1 MTTIK
6 KPKKPISIKKKK
18 EKPSQRIAVKAI
30 SVEKNLN
37 LKAQLQD
44 YFGFDGFKEPQET
57 IIKNLLS
64 GKDALVIMP
73 TGGGKSLCYQLP
85 AIISEGCAIIVSPLI
100 ALMKNQVD
108 LVRSYSSKDDVAH
121 FLNSTLNKGQQKIV
135 KDDLITGKT
144 KMLYVAPETLTKEEN
159 IEFFKDLTISFFAVD
174 EAHCISEWGHDF
186 RPEYRR
192 LREMMELIS
201 PDAPM
206 IALTATATPKVQSDI
221 LRNLGLRNPQ
231 IFISSFNRANL
242 FYEILPKINKDQTV
256 KSIVRF
262 VSQNKG
268 KSGIIYT
275 LNRKTTEELADML
288 MANGIKAVAY
298 HAGLDSKLRAERQDL
313 FLNEDVQV
321 IVATIAFGMGID
333 KPDVRFVIHYNIPKS
348 IENYYQETGRAGR
361 DGMEGKC
368 ILYYSHKDVAK
379 LEHLMRDKPL
389 SEREVG
395 AQLINETV
403 AYCESSVCR
412 RKILLNYFGE
422 ENGTAQCDN
431 KMCDNCNNP
440 KELMEA
446 KTEALQVL
454 TVVKGLDEQF
464 TMEYLMHIL
473 RGKPNPKVKM
483 FRHDDRDFFGIGKSQ
498 DEHYW
503 NSLMRQMLLE
513 RLMQKDIEEYG
524 VLKLTKKGFD
534 FIKKPT
540 SFKIILNNLFEDAD
554 ADDDE
559 VAPVTTATIMA
570 DQKLIELL
578 KDLRKKVAKEKNLPP
593 FVIFLEGSLEDM
605 ATIYPTTIEEL
616 EKCQGV
622 SKGKAMRYGK
632 KFVDLIVEYI
642 GENEVERP
650 DDFVM
655 KGVVNRNNN
664 KIFIIQNVDKKIP
677 LEMIAKTK
685 DLSIN
690 ELLEDMETIVASGTK
705 LNLDY
710 AIDEMVDEYEQEEI
724 IDYFKAC
731 ETSSLQIAQEELADS
746 SFSWEQLKI
755 MRIKFLS
762 VYGN

>member
-1 MTTIK
+1 MATVKAKSKQKSAQETPLLSIDK
-6 KPKKPISIKKKK
+6 K
-18 EKPSQRIAVKAI
+18 AVKAI
-30 SVEKNLN
+30 SQEKNLN
-37 LKAQLQD
+37 LTAQLQS
-44 YFGFDGFKEPQET
+44 YFGFNSFKEPQEK
-57 IIKNLLS
+57 IIQNLLA
-64 GKDALVIMP
+64 GNDALVIMP

-135 KDDLITGKT
+135 KDDLVSGKT
-144 KMLYVAPETLTKEEN
+144 KMLYVAPETLTKLEN
-159 IEFFKDLTISFFAVD
+159 IEFFKELDISFFAVD

-192 LREMMELIS
+192 LREMMEMIN
-201 PDAPM
+201 PTAPM

-221 LRNLGLRNPQ
+221 LRNLGLRDPQ
-231 IFISSFNRANL
+231 VYISSFNRSNL
-242 FYEILPKINKDQTV
+242 YYEILPKIQKDQTV
-256 KSIVRF
+256 TSIVRYI
-262 VSQNKG
+262 SQNKG

-361 DGMEGKC
+361 DGMEGRC

-403 AYCESSVCR
+403 SYAESAVCR

-422 ENGTAQCDN
+422 EYDTGQCT
-431 KMCDNCNNP
+431 KMCDNCNSP
-440 KELMEA
+440 KELIEA
-446 KTEALQVL
+446 KTETQQVL
-454 TVVKGLDEQF
+454 KIINGLDEQF
-464 TMEYLMHIL
+464 TMVYLMHIL
-473 RGKPNPKVKM
+473 LGKPNPQVKM
-483 FRHDDRDFFGIGKSQ
+483 FRHDERDFFGIGKGK
-498 DEHYW
+498 DEHFW
-503 NSLMRQMLLE
+503 NSLMRQMILE
-513 RLMQKDIEEYG
+513 GFIKKDIEEYG
-524 VLKLTKKGFD
+524 VLKFTKKGTSFL
-534 FIKKPT
+534 KKPI
-540 SFKIILNNLFEDAD
+540 SFKIVLNNLFQGAD
-554 ADDDE
+554 GDDDE
-559 VAPVTTATIMA
+559 GIAAPVASNSL
-570 DQKLIELL
+570 DEKLVSML
-578 KDLRKKVAKEKNLPP
+578 KELRKKVSKEKNLPP
-593 FVIFLEGSLEDM
+593 FVIFLERSLEDM
-605 ATIYPTTIEEL
+605 ATLYPTTIEEL

-622 SKGKAMRYGK
+622 SKGKAVRYGK
-632 KFVDLIVEYI
+632 KFVDLIATYVE
-642 GENEVERP
+642 ENEIEKL
-650 DDFVM
+650 DEFVM

-677 LEMIAKTK
+677 LETIAKTK
-685 DLSIN
+685 DLKID
-690 ELLEDMETIVASGTK
+690 ELLEEMETIVASGTK

-710 AIDEMVDEYEQEEI
+710 AIDELVDQYEQEEI
-724 IDYFKAC
+724 IDYFKSC
-731 ETSSLQIAQEELADS
+731 ETSSLQIAQEELAES
-746 SFSWEQLKI
+746 GFNWEQLKI

-762 VYGN
+762 VFGN